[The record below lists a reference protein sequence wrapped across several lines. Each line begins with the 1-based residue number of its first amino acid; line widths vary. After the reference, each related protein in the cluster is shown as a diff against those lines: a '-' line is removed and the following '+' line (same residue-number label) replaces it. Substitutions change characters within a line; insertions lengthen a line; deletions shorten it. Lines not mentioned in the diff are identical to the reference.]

1 MKKRI
6 YKDIRKRKLFK
17 TYEVK
22 RRILLGLIN
31 DLSIPLEKRLD
42 FVTELNRLPRSS
54 SKVRVVNRCILT
66 GRSKSVYKFCKLSRL
81 SLRRLGSEGLIPGL
95 SKKSW

>member
-42 FVTELNRLPRSS
+42 FVTELNRLPRSA